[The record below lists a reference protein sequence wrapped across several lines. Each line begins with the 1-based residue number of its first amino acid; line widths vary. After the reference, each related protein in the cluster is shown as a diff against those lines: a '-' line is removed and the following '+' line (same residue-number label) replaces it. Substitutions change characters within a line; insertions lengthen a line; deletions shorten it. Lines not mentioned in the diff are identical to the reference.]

1 MNIGVLREPSW
12 ENRVALL
19 PDAVK
24 AMVKL
29 KCGVLVERSAGMGAR
44 MSDEKYEEAGAQ
56 VKDREGVITGSDVVI
71 KISLPGA
78 EELAHMRPGQVYLG
92 VISPYT
98 NLDLVKDMTSRGLT
112 VFSME
117 IVPRI
122 TRAQSMD
129 ILSSM
134 ATVSGYK
141 AVLEAACHLPVF
153 FPMLMTAAGTIRP
166 ARVLV
171 LGAGVA
177 GLMAIAT
184 ARRLGAVVEAFDVRS
199 AVKEQVLSLGAK
211 FIEVEGARE
220 DAAAGGYA
228 VEQTEE
234 FIRKQQE
241 LIHRHAVNSD
251 VVICTAQIPG
261 KRAPLLLTKK
271 TVEAMQPVA
280 VIIDLAASS
289 GGNCEL
295 TRENETVIHNQVK
308 IIGKSNCPSEMPTH
322 ASKMFGNNIV
332 NFLKLMINSDGSL
345 NLNFDDEI
353 VRGTCVSHNGKI
365 VNEKVKDLI
374 K

>member
-24 AMVKL
+24 VLVKL

-56 VKDREGVITGSDVVI
+56 VKDRQGVITGSDVVI
-71 KISLPGA
+71 KINLPEA
-78 EELAHMRPGQVYLG
+78 EELAYMRPGQVYLG

-98 NLDLVKDMTSRGLT
+98 NHDLVKDMTSRRLT

-117 IVPRI
+117 IIPRI

-234 FIRKQQE
+234 FIRRQQE

-261 KRAPLLLTKK
+261 KRAPVLLTKK

-295 TRENETVIHNQVK
+295 TRENETVILNQVK
-308 IIGKSNCPSEMPTH
+308 IIGKSNCPSEMSTH

-332 NFLKLMINSDGSL
+332 NFLKLMINIDGSL

-353 VRGTCVSHNGKI
+353 VRGTCVSHNGQI